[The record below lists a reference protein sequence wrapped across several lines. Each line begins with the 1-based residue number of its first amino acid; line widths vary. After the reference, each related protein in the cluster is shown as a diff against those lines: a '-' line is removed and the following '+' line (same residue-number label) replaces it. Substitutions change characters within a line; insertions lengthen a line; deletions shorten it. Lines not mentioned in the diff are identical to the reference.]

1 MLPSAGCSGPFT
13 GFLRLKNFMVAGA
26 VCHSGMAMANAAT
39 PTTCVVC
46 TVRYTWV
53 WGGVCGPRHLST
65 PEYGE
70 EAMGSGGRRGSAG
83 QLRIIGGR
91 WRSRR
96 LGFPAVAGL
105 RPTTDRVRETL
116 FNWLAPQLPGARCA
130 DLFAGSGALGL
141 EALSRGA
148 AHCDFVDRSERAS
161 SAISKHLLALDASDS
176 ASCHAMT
183 AERFLERSAASYDLV
198 FIDPP
203 FGADLLEPTCNLL
216 DNGDRL
222 APGAMIYLETAAQS
236 ATVNIPRR
244 WTLHR
249 EKVMG
254 GVLSRLYTL
263 PG

>member
-1 MLPSAGCSGPFT
+1 
-13 GFLRLKNFMVAGA
+13 
-26 VCHSGMAMANAAT
+26 
-39 PTTCVVC
+39 
-46 TVRYTWV
+46 
-53 WGGVCGPRHLST
+53 
-65 PEYGE
+65 
-70 EAMGSGGRRGSAG
+70 MGSGGRRGSAG

-161 SAISKHLLALDASDS
+161 SAISKHLHTLGATDAAD
-176 ASCHAMT
+176 CYAMT
-183 AERFLERSAASYDLV
+183 AERFLERCSASYDLV
-198 FIDPP
+198 FVDPP
-203 FGADLLEPTCNLL
+203 FGADLLESTCDLL
-216 DNGDRL
+216 DTGERL
-222 APGAMIYLETAAQS
+222 APGAMIYLETAAQDGPV
-236 ATVNIPRR
+236 TLPQR
-244 WTLHR
+244 WMPHR
-249 EKVMG
+249 QKVMG